1 MKNIYQIIKVDF
13 LTTINSLSKNKK
25 SAVLLFTLLSIV
37 GGVIFYLLV
46 KFAIFLFG
54 STDLD
59 ISVPFLGE
67 LPLLII
73 TFILSFAFILLLLES
88 LSIILGKLYLSSD
101 TQLLLSLP
109 IKTNNI
115 FLGRLIS
122 TILKE
127 DIFLYILVYPFF
139 VGYGISNSLNI
150 LFYIESFLF
159 ILFFPVLPLCI
170 AVFILLP
177 LTKLISPSKLK
188 TVIYVV
194 QIIFAFGI
202 YIMSQIFNPAYDIV
216 KIEDFSTIFEKGFS
230 FVRFLPG
237 NVGIYI
243 LSAFRS
249 NQIITASL
257 IFIIYI
263 FINVFLLSIATFF
276 SNIFYGESLSK
287 LSIAQTSKVYL
298 PKGEETS
305 NTLNFLPK
313 KIRGMVSKDFKMLLR
328 DSKINLSLIISIAYL
343 IFFMFFFVRVLGR
356 QMPDENIPVFG
367 LHFNFRD
374 FIYPFI
380 FLLST
385 FTVSSIGSY
394 IFYGEAK
401 NVWIPF
407 TSKLSFKEFLY
418 SKLITSIILTEL
430 VNVILFLILVF
441 MFRPSASTLIF
452 ISLIAFIV
460 PILFVTVNICV
471 PAMFPVFKEADN
483 PKKLIPFKV
492 SIITIISFSAFFC
505 GLIGLLFLN
514 IFLSNFLSLTLSTTI
529 IAFLIVLITAVIC
542 FPLLLAAER
551 SLENFQIE

>member
-1 MKNIYQIIKVDF
+1 MKNIYQIVKVDF
-13 LTTINSLSKNKK
+13 LTIINSLSKNKK
-25 SAVLLFTLLSIV
+25 SAILIFTLLCIA

-54 STDLD
+54 SIDLV

-67 LPLLII
+67 IPLLII
-73 TFILSFAFILLLLES
+73 AFILSLAFILLLLES

-101 TQLLLSLP
+101 TQLLMSLP

-122 TILKE
+122 TILQE
-127 DIFLYILVYPFF
+127 DIFLYLLVYPFL

-150 LFYIESFLF
+150 LFYVESFLF

-177 LTKLISPSKLK
+177 LTKLISASKLK

-202 YIMSQIFNPAYDIV
+202 YLLSQIFNPAYDIV

-230 FVRFLPG
+230 FIRFLPG
-237 NVGIYI
+237 NVGVHI
-243 LSAFRS
+243 LSAFEN

-257 IFIIYI
+257 IFILYI
-263 FINVFLLSIATFF
+263 LINVLLLSIATIF
-276 SNIFYGESLSK
+276 SALFYGESLSK
-287 LSIAQTSKVYL
+287 LSTVQTSKVYL
-298 PKGEETS
+298 PKEEKAS
-305 NTLNFLPK
+305 KTLNFLPK
-313 KIRGMVSKDFKMLLR
+313 KIRGMVNKDFKMLLR
-328 DSKINLSLIISIAYL
+328 DSKINLSLIMSVAY
-343 IFFMFFFVRVLGR
+343 IVFFMFFFVFVLGK
-356 QMPDENIPVFG
+356 QIPDENIPLLG
-367 LHFNFRD
+367 SNFNFRD
-374 FIYPFI
+374 FIYPFV

-385 FTVSSIGSY
+385 FTISSISSY
-394 IFYGEAK
+394 IFYGEAR

-418 SKLITSIILTEL
+418 SKLIISLILTEL

-441 MFRPSASTLIF
+441 MFRPSASSLIF
-452 ISLIAFIV
+452 ISIIAFIV
-460 PILFVTVNICV
+460 PILFVTANICV
-471 PAMFPVFKEADN
+471 PAMFPVFKEAEN
-483 PKKLIPFKV
+483 PKKLIPLKV
-492 SIITIISFSAFFC
+492 SLITTISFFAFIC
-505 GLIGLLFLN
+505 GVIGLLFLN
-514 IFLSNFLSLTLSTTI
+514 IFLLNYLNLTLSTTI
-529 IAFLIVLITAVIC
+529 IIFLIVLITAVIC
-542 FPLLLAAER
+542 FPLLLAAEK

>member
-1 MKNIYQIIKVDF
+1 MKNIYQIVKVDF
-13 LTTINSLSKNKK
+13 LTIINSLSKNKK
-25 SAVLLFTLLSIV
+25 SAILIFTLLCIA

-54 STDLD
+54 SIDLV

-67 LPLLII
+67 IPLLII
-73 TFILSFAFILLLLES
+73 AFILSLAFILLLLES

-101 TQLLLSLP
+101 TQLLMSLP

-122 TILKE
+122 TILQE
-127 DIFLYILVYPFF
+127 DIFLYLLVYPFL

-150 LFYIESFLF
+150 LFYVESFLF

-177 LTKLISPSKLK
+177 LTKLISASKLK

-202 YIMSQIFNPAYDIV
+202 YLLSQIFNPAYDIV

-230 FVRFLPG
+230 FIRFLPG
-237 NVGIYI
+237 NVGVHI
-243 LSAFRS
+243 LSAFEN

-257 IFIIYI
+257 IFLLYI
-263 FINVFLLSIATFF
+263 LINVLLLSIATIF
-276 SNIFYGESLSK
+276 SALFYGESLSK
-287 LSIAQTSKVYL
+287 LSTAQTSKVYL
-298 PKGEETS
+298 PKEEKTS
-305 NTLNFLPK
+305 KTLNFLPK

-328 DSKINLSLIISIAYL
+328 DSKINLSLIMSVAY
-343 IFFMFFFVRVLGR
+343 IVFFMFFFVFVLGK
-356 QMPDENIPVFG
+356 QMPDENIPVLG
-367 LHFNFRD
+367 SHFNFRD
-374 FIYPFI
+374 FIYPFV

-385 FTVSSIGSY
+385 FTISSISSY
-394 IFYGEAK
+394 IFYGEAR

-418 SKLITSIILTEL
+418 SKLIISLILTEL

-441 MFRPSASTLIF
+441 MFRPSASSLIF
-452 ISLIAFIV
+452 ISIIAFIV
-460 PILFVTVNICV
+460 PILFVTANICV
-471 PAMFPVFKEADN
+471 PAMFPVFKEAEN
-483 PKKLIPFKV
+483 PKKLIPLKV
-492 SIITIISFSAFFC
+492 SLITTISFFAFIC
-505 GLIGLLFLN
+505 GVIGLLFLN
-514 IFLSNFLSLTLSTTI
+514 IFLLNYLNLTLSTTI
-529 IAFLIVLITAVIC
+529 IIFLIVLITAVIC
-542 FPLLLAAER
+542 FPLLLAAEK

>member
-1 MKNIYQIIKVDF
+1 M
-13 LTTINSLSKNKK
+13 SLR
-25 SAVLLFTLLSIV
+25 
-37 GGVIFYLLV
+37 

-54 STDLD
+54 SIDLV

-67 LPLLII
+67 IPLLII
-73 TFILSFAFILLLLES
+73 AFILSLAFILLLLES

-101 TQLLLSLP
+101 TQLLMSLP

-122 TILKE
+122 TILQE
-127 DIFLYILVYPFF
+127 DIFLYLLVYPFL

-150 LFYIESFLF
+150 LFYVESFLF

-177 LTKLISPSKLK
+177 LTKLISASKLK

-202 YIMSQIFNPAYDIV
+202 YLLSQIFNPAYDIV

-230 FVRFLPG
+230 FIRFLPG
-237 NVGIYI
+237 NIGVHI
-243 LSAFRS
+243 LSAFEN

-257 IFIIYI
+257 IFILYI
-263 FINVFLLSIATFF
+263 LINVLLLSIATIF
-276 SNIFYGESLSK
+276 SALFYGESLSK
-287 LSIAQTSKVYL
+287 LSTVQTSKVYL
-298 PKGEETS
+298 PKEEKAS
-305 NTLNFLPK
+305 KTLNFLPK
-313 KIRGMVSKDFKMLLR
+313 KIRGMVNKDFKMLLR
-328 DSKINLSLIISIAYL
+328 DSKINLSLIMSVAY
-343 IFFMFFFVRVLGR
+343 IVFFMFFFVFVLGK
-356 QMPDENIPVFG
+356 QIPDENIPLLG
-367 LHFNFRD
+367 SNFNFRD
-374 FIYPFI
+374 FIYPFV

-385 FTVSSIGSY
+385 FTISSIGSY
-394 IFYGEAK
+394 IFYGEAR

-418 SKLITSIILTEL
+418 SKLIISLILTEL

-460 PILFVTVNICV
+460 PILFVTANICV
-471 PAMFPVFKEADN
+471 PAMFPVFKEAEN
-483 PKKLIPFKV
+483 PKKLIPLKV
-492 SIITIISFSAFFC
+492 SLITTISFFAFIC
-505 GLIGLLFLN
+505 GVIGLLFLN
-514 IFLSNFLSLTLSTTI
+514 IFLLNYLNLTLSTTI
-529 IAFLIVLITAVIC
+529 IIFLIVLITAVIC
-542 FPLLLAAER
+542 FPLLLAAEK

>member
-1 MKNIYQIIKVDF
+1 MKNIYQIVKVDF
-13 LTTINSLSKNKK
+13 LTIINSLSKNKK
-25 SAVLLFTLLSIV
+25 SAILIFTLLCIA

-54 STDLD
+54 SIDLD

-67 LPLLII
+67 IPLLII
-73 TFILSFAFILLLLES
+73 AFILSLAFILLLLES

-101 TQLLLSLP
+101 TQLLMSLP

-122 TILKE
+122 TILQE
-127 DIFLYILVYPFF
+127 DIFLYLLVYPFL

-150 LFYIESFLF
+150 LFYVESFLF

-177 LTKLISPSKLK
+177 LTKLISASKLK

-202 YIMSQIFNPAYDIV
+202 YLLSQIFNPAYDIV

-230 FVRFLPG
+230 FIRFLPG
-237 NVGIYI
+237 NIGVHI
-243 LSAFRS
+243 LSAFEN

-257 IFIIYI
+257 IFILYI
-263 FINVFLLSIATFF
+263 LINVLLLSIATIF
-276 SNIFYGESLSK
+276 SALFYGESLSK
-287 LSIAQTSKVYL
+287 LSTVQTSKVYL
-298 PKGEETS
+298 PKEEKAS
-305 NTLNFLPK
+305 KTLNFLPK
-313 KIRGMVSKDFKMLLR
+313 KIRGMVNKDFKMLLR
-328 DSKINLSLIISIAYL
+328 DSKINLSLIMSVAY
-343 IFFMFFFVRVLGR
+343 IVFFMFFFVFVLGK
-356 QMPDENIPVFG
+356 QIPDENIPVLG
-367 LHFNFRD
+367 SHFNFRD
-374 FIYPFI
+374 FIYPFV

-385 FTVSSIGSY
+385 FTISSIGSY
-394 IFYGEAK
+394 IFYGEAR

-418 SKLITSIILTEL
+418 SKLIISLILTEL

-460 PILFVTVNICV
+460 PILFVTANICV
-471 PAMFPVFKEADN
+471 PAMFPVFKEAEN

-492 SIITIISFSAFFC
+492 SLITTISFFAFIC
-505 GLIGLLFLN
+505 GVIGLLFLN
-514 IFLSNFLSLTLSTTI
+514 IFLSNYFSLILSTTI
-529 IAFLIVLITAVIC
+529 IIFLIVLITAVIC
-542 FPLLLAAER
+542 FPLLLAAEK

>member
-1 MKNIYQIIKVDF
+1 MKNIYQIVKVDF
-13 LTTINSLSKNKK
+13 LTIINSLSKNKK
-25 SAVLLFTLLSIV
+25 SAILIFTLLCIA

-54 STDLD
+54 SIDLV

-67 LPLLII
+67 IPLLII
-73 TFILSFAFILLLLES
+73 AFILSLAFILLLLES

-101 TQLLLSLP
+101 TQLLMSLP

-122 TILKE
+122 TILQE
-127 DIFLYILVYPFF
+127 DIFLYLLVYPFL

-150 LFYIESFLF
+150 LFYVESFLF

-177 LTKLISPSKLK
+177 LTKLISASKLK

-202 YIMSQIFNPAYDIV
+202 YLLSQIFNPAYDIV

-230 FVRFLPG
+230 FIRFLPG
-237 NVGIYI
+237 NVGVHI
-243 LSAFRS
+243 LSAFEN

-257 IFIIYI
+257 IFLLYI
-263 FINVFLLSIATFF
+263 LINVLLVSIATIF
-276 SNIFYGESLSK
+276 SALFYGESLSK
-287 LSIAQTSKVYL
+287 LSTAQTSKVYL
-298 PKGEETS
+298 PKEEKTS
-305 NTLNFLPK
+305 KTLNFLPK

-328 DSKINLSLIISIAYL
+328 DSKINLSLIMSVAY
-343 IFFMFFFVRVLGR
+343 IVFFMFFFVFVLGK
-356 QMPDENIPVFG
+356 QMPDENIPVLG
-367 LHFNFRD
+367 SHFNFRD
-374 FIYPFI
+374 FIYPFV

-385 FTVSSIGSY
+385 FTISSISSY
-394 IFYGEAK
+394 IFYGEAR

-418 SKLITSIILTEL
+418 SKLIISLILTEL

-441 MFRPSASTLIF
+441 MFRPSASSLIF
-452 ISLIAFIV
+452 ISIIAFIV
-460 PILFVTVNICV
+460 PILFVTANICV
-471 PAMFPVFKEADN
+471 PAMFPVFKEAEN
-483 PKKLIPFKV
+483 PKKLIPLKV
-492 SIITIISFSAFFC
+492 SLITTISFFAFIC
-505 GLIGLLFLN
+505 GVIGLLFLN
-514 IFLSNFLSLTLSTTI
+514 IFLLNYLNLTLSTTI
-529 IAFLIVLITAVIC
+529 IIFLIVLITAVIC
-542 FPLLLAAER
+542 FPLLLAAEK